1 MILAKKSVVLILI
14 SVLTY
19 GTAAM
24 AMVYY
29 LPKYLLNLGFSIP
42 IVQLVI
48 TIYPLSM
55 IFLPQLL
62 GKYSDKIQK
71 RYIFFVSGSIGLS
84 LFYLSLMFTEN
95 LILITIIL
103 VFYGMCGASYRLN
116 FTLYQELTLNNPK
129 YVTYYNAITVAGWF
143 LGSQFG
149 GIFIDIYGVSH
160 IFKFLLS
167 ISLINLLITVFIRDN
182 RDIILKHY
190 NNEVIKDLIVNETYN
205 IEKENS
211 ISKSIYFALFFRH
224 FGVRPIIIILA
235 VLMAFHIS
243 SDTEIGF
250 LLGFNPLLQ
259 FFLMLLTGKIITNKN
274 QKYIMMTGFVLSTLA
289 LFVYTLA
296 SDFLGFFIGQIL
308 ISCSYA
314 FFWNAIQIYIARR
327 TNPTNKGKYVGYA
340 NSSFF
345 SGGFLGGLFFSFLL
359 FINPNYYAFIWIMM
373 IFPLLSALSIF
384 TKFKSEESVELR
396 IV

>member
-1 MILAKKSVVLILI
+1 MILSKKSVILILT

-29 LPKYLLNLGFSIP
+29 LPRYLLNLGFTTP
-42 IVQLVI
+42 IVQLVT

-84 LFYLSLMFTEN
+84 IFYLSLIFTEN

-103 VFYGMCGASYRLN
+103 IFYSMCGASYRIN
-116 FTLYQELTLNNPK
+116 FTLYQELTINNPK

-143 LGSQFG
+143 LGSQLG

-160 IFKFLLS
+160 IFKFLLI
-167 ISLINLLITVFIRDN
+167 ISLFSLIITIFIREN

-190 NNEVIKDLIVNETYN
+190 NNEII
-205 IEKENS
+205 ENS
-211 ISKSIYFALFFRH
+211 NLSDLKNSENSNPISKSVYFALFFRH
-224 FGVRPIIIILA
+224 FGVRPIITVLA
-235 VLMAFHIS
+235 VLMAFHLS
-243 SDTEIGF
+243 SDTQIGF

-259 FFLMLLTGKIITNKN
+259 FFIMLLTGKFITNRN
-274 QKYIMMTGFVLSTLA
+274 QKYIMMTGFFLSTIA
-289 LFVYTLA
+289 IFIYTLA
-296 SDFLGFFIGQIL
+296 SNFWGFFIGQIMV
-308 ISCSYA
+308 SCSYA
-314 FFWNAIQIYIARR
+314 FFWNAIQIYIAQR
-327 TNPTNKGKYVGYA
+327 TNPTNKGKYLGYA

-359 FINPNYYAFIWIMM
+359 FSNPDYYAFMWIQM
-373 IFPLLSALSIF
+373 IFPLVSTLGIF
-384 TKFKSEESVELR
+384 IKFKSEALSGNKVL
-396 IV
+396 